1 MSTIPAPEALLDE
14 ALAALRRMV
23 AQNSWTQNPAGVA
36 QHAAQVAE
44 WFAPLG
50 FTAEMVPSEDADF
63 GPHLVLTRQ
72 GSGDAGLAF
81 IGHLDTVYRPDIDFS
96 WQEEGDRIY
105 GPGTNDIK
113 GGTVMMW
120 LVLQHLRAADPETF
134 EATTWKLLF
143 NSSEEEYSPDFGD
156 LCRAELGAGTKAALV
171 FEAEGSVNGM
181 PVVVIA
187 RKGRATWQVHVRGR
201 SSHAGSGLDRGVN
214 AAAQLAHTVS
224 RIHTLTDTARGLTFN
239 VAWLKCETPLNCVPH
254 EATAQGEL
262 RAYTPDV
269 FTVGCDAIQALTGP
283 GDITAISDGLA
294 AQIEVNIL
302 TASRPWPPNEAT
314 AALAAHWMHH
324 AEALGMPLGTQHR
337 GGLSDG
343 NQIWDHL
350 PVLDGL
356 GPAGDFA
363 HCYERSADGSKTPEF
378 VLKSSFLP
386 KARLNAA
393 AILGLLQR

>member
-1 MSTIPAPEALLDE
+1 
-14 ALAALRRMV
+14 MV
-23 AQNSWTQNPAGVA
+23 AQNSWTRNPAGVA
-36 QHAAQVAE
+36 LHAAQVAE

-50 FTAEMVPSEDADF
+50 FSAELVPSEDGEF

-72 GSGDAGLAF
+72 GSGGAGLAF
-81 IGHLDTVYRPDIDFS
+81 IGHLDTVYRPDIDFA

-120 LVLQHLRAADPETF
+120 LVLQLIRATDPDLF
-134 EATTWKLLF
+134 AATTWTLLF
-143 NSSEEEYSPDFGD
+143 NSSEEEYSPDFGG
-156 LCRAELGAGTKAALV
+156 LCRSRLGPETRAALV
-171 FEAEGSVNGM
+171 FEAEGSVNGK
-181 PVVVIA
+181 PVVVVA
-187 RKGRATWQVHVRGR
+187 RKGRATWQVQVRGR

-214 AAAQLAHTVS
+214 AAVQLAHTVS
-224 RIHTLTDTARGLTFN
+224 RIQTLTDPARGLTFN
-239 VAWLKCETPLNCVPH
+239 VAWLHCATPLNCVPH

-262 RAYTPDV
+262 RAFTPDV
-269 FTVGCDAIQALTGP
+269 FTAGCGAIRALAGP
-283 GDITAISDGLA
+283 GDITAISDGMA
-294 AQIEVNIL
+294 AQVEVNIL
-302 TASRPWPPNEAT
+302 TESRPWPPNEAT
-314 AALAAHWMHH
+314 DALAAHWLRH
-324 AEALGMPLGTQHR
+324 ADALGIPLGTQHR

-363 HCYERSADGSKTPEF
+363 HCHERSADGSKTPEF
-378 VLKSSFLP
+378 VLRSSFLP

-393 AILGLLQR
+393 AIVALLRP